1 MVAAALLAEQVVGR
15 NPLLTSGDG
24 APILRSLTAWD
35 GWWYLGVARNGYHVQ
50 PIVGSYHDYAFLPGW
65 PALVRVL
72 SWPWPDYAGLVS
84 VVSANVLFLVG
95 IALLVRLGRV
105 VLGDERAIWGAALLA
120 LLPFSAVYSMAYG
133 ESLFLCLSVGAL
145 LAAERD
151 RRMLAGVLVAL
162 AALARLQGAVLAVPV
177 GLILFLRDGRRLRWS
192 QAWVLLGPLAAI
204 AFVGGVGLF
213 AGGSNAY
220 GAAQAAWGR
229 SGVGAAGR
237 GPGAGGSLSLVNVAQ
252 LVTLRGRLV
261 RPRLRPGR
269 PDPAALRRRG
279 GPAARPRL
287 RQRDARVRGPPR
299 DELVP
304 VCLDPRGTTRE
315 VVPGRVADRLRRAA
329 PRAEHG
335 NVRRA
340 LRPVTNA
347 PRVGLPVILAV
358 FVLSGA
364 AGLIYEIVWS
374 RQLVLVFGNTTQAVS
389 TILTGFFGGMA
400 IGSGVGGRS
409 PTG

>member
-1 MVAAALLAEQVVGR
+1 MTSVRSLIVVVAISRAIVVAAALLAEQVVGR

-229 SGVGAAGR
+229 SGVGAA
-237 GPGAGGSLSLVNVAQ
+237 AADQALGGSLSLVNVAQ
-252 LVTLRGRLV
+252 LVTLVIALFALV
-261 RPRLRPGR
+261 YV
-269 PDPAALRRRG
+269 
-279 GPAARPRL
+279 
-287 RQRDARVRGPPR
+287 RVDRIPLPY
-299 DELVP
+299 
-304 VCLDPRGTTRE
+304 
-315 VVPGRVADRLRRAA
+315 VVVA
-329 PRAEHG
+329 
-335 NVRRA
+335 V
-340 LRPVTNA
+340 
-347 PRVGLPVILAV
+347 LP
-358 FVLSGA
+358 
-364 AGLIYEIVWS
+364 
-374 RQLVLVFGNTTQAVS
+374 LVLVFASGTLESVGRHVTSSFPYAWILAGRRARWFRVAWPIVS
-389 TILTGFFGGMA
+389 GALLLALSTAMFA
-400 IGSGVGGRS
+400 GRYV
-409 PTG
+409 P